1 MQYGGPEGSETQRRS
16 DSLVEEVNPE
26 VKGALPRGSSDLQ
39 CWAGHSVLAS
49 PSSPQASEGSG
60 VQPAS
65 KEHPLSQVRG
75 WALLFILF
83 SLTPSYPSNLH
94 EISVFIPTTHW
105 RKQRL

>member
-1 MQYGGPEGSETQRRS
+1 MQYGGPEGPETQRRT

-65 KEHPLSQVRG
+65 KRTSTEPG
-75 WALLFILF
+75 AGMGPFIHF
-83 SLTPSYPSNLH
+83 
-94 EISVFIPTTHW
+94 VFINSLLP
-105 RKQRL
+105 QQPS